1 MMASETR
8 TARTLMGRLTA
19 HFPEHAPLTEPE
31 VAVVKK
37 LQSAVR
43 HIRRGTDI
51 IVQGRK
57 YEGIFI
63 IVDGFGLRYK
73 IMSDGKRQVFNIS
86 LPGDMVGY
94 PACFFDQALYSVTAL
109 TNVTVC
115 AITFSDMAEMFRS
128 FPRLAMAL
136 FWSTAHETAMF
147 GEHLADVGRR
157 SAYERVAHFV
167 LEMSMRLS
175 EIGMSNGRTFIMPLS
190 QAKIADVVGL
200 SVPHINRMLRRLRDE
215 KFIKMNGSQIQ
226 IVDREALA
234 ALADFDGSYLG
245 HQSLSRIARDFARS
259 DGNELRGEMAVVI
272 PYQGVPNRGREPSR
286 EREVGAR

>member
-1 MMASETR
+1 MVASEAR

-31 VAVVKK
+31 VAVVRK
-37 LQSAVR
+37 LHSAVR
-43 HIRRGTDI
+43 HIRRGSDI

-57 YEGIFI
+57 YDGIFI

-73 IMSDGKRQVFNIS
+73 IMSDGKRQVFNVS

-109 TNVTVC
+109 TKVTVC

-128 FPRLAMAL
+128 FPRLAMTL

-147 GEHLADVGRR
+147 GEHLTDVGRR
-157 SAYERVAHFV
+157 TAYERVAHFV
-167 LEMSMRLS
+167 LEMSLRLR
-175 EIGMSNGRTFIMPLS
+175 EIGMGDEKTFIMPLS

-215 KFIKMNGSQIQ
+215 KLIEMNGSQIQ
-226 IVDREALA
+226 IVDREAMA

-245 HQSLSRIARDFARS
+245 HRSLSRIVPDFAQS
-259 DGNELRGEMAVVI
+259 DHVDLPGETASVI
-272 PYQGVPNRGREPSR
+272 PYRRVSSRGHEFSHG
-286 EREVGAR
+286 REVGAR

>member
-1 MMASETR
+1 MTASEAR

-19 HFPEHAPLTEPE
+19 HIPEYAPLTEPE
-31 VAVVKK
+31 AAILKK
-37 LQSAVR
+37 LQTAVR
-43 HIRRGTDI
+43 HIRRGSDI

-57 YEGIFI
+57 YDGIFI

-94 PACFFDQALYSVTAL
+94 PECFFDQALYSVTAL
-109 TNVTVC
+109 TNVMVC

-136 FWSTAHETAMF
+136 FWSTANETAIF
-147 GEHLADVGRR
+147 GEHLTDVGRR

-167 LEMSMRLS
+167 LEMSARLR
-175 EIGMSNGRTFIMPLS
+175 EIGVGDGRTFIMPLS

-200 SVPHINRMLRRLRDE
+200 SVPHINRMLRRLCAER
-215 KFIKMNGSQIQ
+215 FIDMKGSQIQ
-226 IVDREALA
+226 IIDYDSLA

-245 HQSLSRIARDFARS
+245 HRSLSRVVPSFTRS
-259 DGNELRGEMAVVI
+259 DGNAV
-272 PYQGVPNRGREPSR
+272 PDVPAIEKLHQRPISHSR
-286 EREVGAR
+286 ELDREYAVGTR

>member
-1 MMASETR
+1 MVASEAR
-8 TARTLMGRLTA
+8 TVRTLMGRLTA
-19 HFPEHAPLTEPE
+19 HIPEHSPLTEPE

-43 HIRRGTDI
+43 HVHRGSDI

-57 YEGIFI
+57 YDGIFI
-63 IVDGFGLRYK
+63 IVEGFGLRYK

-109 TNVTVC
+109 TKVTIC
-115 AITFSDMAEMFRS
+115 AITFADMADMFRS

-136 FWSTAHETAMF
+136 FWSTANETAMF
-147 GEHLADVGRR
+147 GEHLTDVGRR
-157 SAYERVAHFV
+157 NAYERVAHFV
-167 LEMSMRLS
+167 LEMSTRLN
-175 EIGMSNGRTFIMPLS
+175 EIGMGDGRTFIMPLS

-215 KFIKMNGSQIQ
+215 QLIEMKGSQIR
-226 IVDREALA
+226 IVDYDSLA
-234 ALADFDGSYLG
+234 GLADFDSSYLD
-245 HQSLSRIARDFARS
+245 HRSLSRAVPSFARN
-259 DGNELRGEMAVVI
+259 DGIASGMPEIEIIRQKSVNLNGKLER
-272 PYQGVPNRGREPSR
+272 SR
-286 EREVGAR
+286 AAGSH

>member
-1 MMASETR
+1 MVASEAR
-8 TARTLMGRLTA
+8 TARTLMGRLAA
-19 HFPEHAPLTEPE
+19 HIPEHAPLTEPE
-31 VAVVKK
+31 AAVVKK

-43 HIRRGTDI
+43 HIRRGSDI

-57 YEGIFI
+57 YDGIFV

-109 TNVTVC
+109 TKVTVC
-115 AITFSDMAEMFRS
+115 AITFADMAEMFRS

-136 FWSTAHETAMF
+136 FWSTANETAMF
-147 GEHLADVGRR
+147 GEHLTDVGRR
-157 SAYERVAHFV
+157 NAYERVAHFV

-175 EIGMSNGRTFIMPLS
+175 EVGMGDGRMFIMPLS

-215 KFIKMNGSQIQ
+215 RFIEMKGPQVRIIDYDS
-226 IVDREALA
+226 LA
-234 ALADFDGSYLG
+234 ALADFDSSYLG
-245 HQSLSRIARDFARS
+245 HRSLSRVVPNFARN
-259 DGNELRGEMAVVI
+259 DGLAVSGAPGIEVIHQKSINLDRELERRRAV
-272 PYQGVPNRGREPSR
+272 GSH
-286 EREVGAR
+286 